1 MATAQNESLLKNTR
15 SMLRSVLLSAP
26 RGVRARNL
34 EAEYRGI
41 TGKMIP
47 YRELGYKSLKDFMN
61 TLQDVARLST
71 AEGEPVYHGVA
82 DSSTVHIAKMVAKQ
96 KKPKKKSQPLYN
108 STRGNQRQSR
118 GGGHYKGI
126 CIYTQETYSIIIHCC
141 HITYAWNLTPTQI
154 RIVWIIHFIVQSLR
168 SLFDRSLL
176 KYYQNYLLNF
186 WPLNFLHINY
196 FN

>member
-41 TGKMIP
+41 TGKIIP

-71 AEGEPVYHGVA
+71 TEGEPIYYGVA
-82 DSSTVHIAKMVAKQ
+82 DSSTAHIAKMVSKQ
-96 KKPKKKSQPLYN
+96 KKPKKKPQPLYN
-108 STRGNQRQSR
+108 SHLKQSR
-118 GGGHYKGI
+118 GGGHYKGEFTKSVLFI
-126 CIYTQETYSIIIHCC
+126 RMYS
-141 HITYAWNLTPTQI
+141 
-154 RIVWIIHFIVQSLR
+154 SL
-168 SLFDRSLL
+168 
-176 KYYQNYLLNF
+176 
-186 WPLNFLHINY
+186 
-196 FN
+196 